1 MLNTS
6 STPRRAAVAAMA
18 LALAGMVVSGCT
30 TTSPEA
36 SASATEQRQ
45 EINSGADAP
54 LGKLYETSPQAKD
67 LVARAKGVLVFPSVL
82 SASVIVGAQHGKGVL
97 RVGGAIGRAS
107 RGDRVGEYV

>member
-45 EINSGADAP
+45 EINSGADAT
-54 LGKLYETSPQAKD
+54 LGKLYETSPPAKD
-67 LVARAKGVLVFPSVL
+67 LVARAKGVLVLQSAPHAGFIVVATHGPPVL
-82 SASVIVGAQHGKGVL
+82 PVG
-97 RVGGAIGRAS
+97 
-107 RGDRVGEYV
+107 